1 MSKEKLE
8 ELKEK
13 VEELQDEL
21 RELTDEELD
30 QILGGAGESIDRITS
45 ITAAHLS

>member
-30 QILGGAGESIDRITS
+30 QILGGAEESIARVTS
-45 ITAAHLS
+45 ITTAHLS